1 MIDHKQSVA
10 EHVLAVAERERKE
23 RESHARRVAK
33 RILRAIGDMAF
44 ASGPDA
50 ADGFFPS
57 TVVRTRAKLEGVQ
70 EEFLQLVEDIVSA
83 GREHD

>member
-1 MIDHKQSVA
+1 MINHKQSVA
-10 EHVLAVAERERKE
+10 EHALAVAEKEQRERE
-23 RESHARRVAK
+23 AHARRVAK
-33 RILRAIGDMAF
+33 RILRAIGDMAY

-50 ADGFFPS
+50 ADEFFPS

-70 EEFLQLVEDIVSA
+70 EEFLQMVEDIVSA